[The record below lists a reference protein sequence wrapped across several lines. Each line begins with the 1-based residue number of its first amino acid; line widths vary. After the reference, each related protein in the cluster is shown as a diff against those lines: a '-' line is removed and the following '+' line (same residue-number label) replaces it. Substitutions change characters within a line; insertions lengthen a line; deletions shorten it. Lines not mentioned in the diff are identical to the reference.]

1 MDCRT
6 FVEGFSEYRDELLP
20 LPERLDFEAHLRA
33 CGSCSRYERVVRAGV
48 EVLASGPEVRVSDRF
63 MERLQHRLHHV
74 DDEMARERWRRA
86 SPRRSLFARS
96 AAVAAAAGAIALAPS
111 LLSRGPA
118 TVTRLPAVV
127 AAAPGHDERA
137 VPRPGPG
144 AGVEGLTARLEEVG
158 VRVLPLPYREVVHHS
173 AARVTLA
180 AYAHGE

>member
-6 FVEGFSEYRDELLP
+6 FLESFSEYRDELLP
-20 LPERLDFEAHLRA
+20 LPLRLDFEAHLRA
-33 CGSCSRYERVVRAGV
+33 CPACARYERVVREGV
-48 EVLASGPEVRVSDRF
+48 QVLASGPAVRVSDRF
-63 MERLQHRLHHV
+63 MERLEHRLRHV
-74 DDEMARERWRRA
+74 DDEMARKRWRRA

-96 AAVAAAAGAIALAPS
+96 AAVAAALGAIALAPA
-111 LLSRGPA
+111 LLTRGPA
-118 TVTRLPAVV
+118 TVNRLPAVV
-127 AAAPGHDERA
+127 AEAPGNGDRTALRA
-137 VPRPGPG
+137 GTG